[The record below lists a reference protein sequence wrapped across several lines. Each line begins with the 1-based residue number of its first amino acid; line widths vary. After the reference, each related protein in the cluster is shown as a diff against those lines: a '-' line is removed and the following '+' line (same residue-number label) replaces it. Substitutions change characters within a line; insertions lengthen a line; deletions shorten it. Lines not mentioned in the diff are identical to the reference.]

1 MKNKFIQCLEQSA
14 ADPARRRA
22 ALAEFTRQSYVLFC
36 SALGVT
42 VCSFLL
48 RYRTPHQP
56 HRATLVGLAAM
67 ALWLLVFQA
76 NSRRRALV
84 QLDRATRKKERSPAA
99 KTPAET
105 KIPEPTQ
112 VNRP

>member
-1 MKNKFIQCLEQSA
+1 
-14 ADPARRRA
+14 
-22 ALAEFTRQSYVLFC
+22 
-36 SALGVT
+36 
-42 VCSFLL
+42 
-48 RYRTPHQP
+48 
-56 HRATLVGLAAM
+56 M